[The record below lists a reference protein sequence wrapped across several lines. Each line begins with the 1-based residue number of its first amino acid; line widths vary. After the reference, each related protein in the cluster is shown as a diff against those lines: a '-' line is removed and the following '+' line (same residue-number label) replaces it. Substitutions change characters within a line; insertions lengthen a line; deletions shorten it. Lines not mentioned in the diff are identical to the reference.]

1 LVTDDDGRI
10 DLKRRG
16 IIPIVNLARF
26 HAIAAGV
33 TVSSTLERLTATQA
47 AGQLSAEAAS
57 ELQEVFELILRLRLE
72 QQVAQVERGEEPG
85 NLLDP
90 RELPPLTRTQMVQ
103 AFQVVAHHQKL
114 LGRYVPI
121 GL

>member
-1 LVTDDDGRI
+1 M
-10 DLKRRG
+10 
-16 IIPIVNLARF
+16 
-26 HAIAAGV
+26 
-33 TVSSTLERLTATQA
+33 
-47 AGQLSAEAAS
+47 SAEASS
-57 ELQEVFELILRLRLE
+57 ELREVFELILRLRLE

-90 RELPPLTRTQMVQ
+90 GQLPPLTRSQMVQ
-103 AFQVVAHHQKL
+103 AFQVIAQHQKL